1 MEVKNSSNL
10 IFDETTTIKFNDVE
24 EEELSDGSVVNH
36 VSAVTKVAKSTEN
49 AIVIKNTG
57 LFVDRSPE
65 IEIEDTLTGHL
76 FYEALGETLEF
87 MYNSGQ
93 VFSHNTNSWS
103 KIYSTAE
110 ANAWYFDNNLGS
122 FVQPRNTNYLTG
134 FVSKSV
140 FRTYTHQCIIRSS
153 NNDDDVNG
161 LVICYKED
169 DEGKPHNLCCVVERG
184 NDFGYQYALL
194 YDYGLPDQTLL
205 YRQGN
210 TSLGNATL
218 PRTGGWSNNYIT
230 MRVEKAGN
238 EIICCVSPWNST
250 VLNEATTIQIDLLD
264 YAWGELFLGRVHYG
278 YCNWSQAYSY
288 FTDIQFNGKGP
299 LKCDVILSNKEG
311 NCLQIMD
318 DGLYCN
324 IEGIVS
330 DATKISEKERNA
342 LKKEED
348 GLFVQDKEFKDTTTV
363 KFIDNGTTVKANV
376 KIDGSEENSIVIK
389 SGGLFVDK
397 SVEIDTEDTF
407 SGHLYYEGKGET
419 LRNMYDKGNKF
430 SHDGSWNKIANTYE
444 NDTWYFNNEKQSFV
458 QTENTSTFVGFVST
472 LKYKTYTHQCILRSD
487 NDDNDLNGLVIA
499 YCEDAEGKPHNL
511 CCVVGRGTDFWQY
524 ALVYD
529 CGLPDQEVVAMNGNT
544 DAGNSTLPVCN
555 SGWTGHSI
563 MMSVEKTGNQVSC
576 AVSKWD
582 LNYIDTT
589 TTITINLRDYAWGAQ
604 FLDRVQYGY
613 CNWSQ
618 SDSYWTDIIFNGKGP
633 LKCDVILSP
642 DEGNKLEIRNN
653 GLYCGDGGEADKV
666 KISAQ
671 EGNKIEQREDG
682 IYVGGSESVK
692 ISSKSGNLLTQKE
705 DGLYVGEEIIDMS
718 AAIAEDVAEL
728 NRGD

>member
-1 MEVKNSSNL
+1 M
-10 IFDETTTIKFNDVE
+10 
-24 EEELSDGSVVNH
+24 
-36 VSAVTKVAKSTEN
+36 
-49 AIVIKNTG
+49 
-57 LFVDRSPE
+57 
-65 IEIEDTLTGHL
+65 
-76 FYEALGETLEF
+76 
-87 MYNSGQ
+87 M
-93 VFSHNTNSWS
+93 
-103 KIYSTAE
+103 
-110 ANAWYFDNNLGS
+110 
-122 FVQPRNTNYLTG
+122 
-134 FVSKSV
+134 
-140 FRTYTHQCIIRSS
+140 
-153 NNDDDVNG
+153 
-161 LVICYKED
+161 
-169 DEGKPHNLCCVVERG
+169 
-184 NDFGYQYALL
+184 
-194 YDYGLPDQTLL
+194 
-205 YRQGN
+205 
-210 TSLGNATL
+210 
-218 PRTGGWSNNYIT
+218 
-230 MRVEKAGN
+230 M
-238 EIICCVSPWNST
+238 
-250 VLNEATTIQIDLLD
+250 
-264 YAWGELFLGRVHYG
+264 
-278 YCNWSQAYSY
+278 
-288 FTDIQFNGKGP
+288 
-299 LKCDVILSNKEG
+299 IL
-311 NCLQIMD
+311 
-318 DGLYCN
+318 
-324 IEGIVS
+324 
-330 DATKISEKERNA
+330 
-342 LKKEED
+342 
-348 GLFVQDKEFKDTTTV
+348 
-363 KFIDNGTTVKANV
+363 
-376 KIDGSEENSIVIK
+376 
-389 SGGLFVDK
+389 
-397 SVEIDTEDTF
+397 
-407 SGHLYYEGKGET
+407 
-419 LRNMYDKGNKF
+419 
-430 SHDGSWNKIANTYE
+430 
-444 NDTWYFNNEKQSFV
+444 
-458 QTENTSTFVGFVST
+458 
-472 LKYKTYTHQCILRSD
+472 
-487 NDDNDLNGLVIA
+487 IA

-671 EGNKIEQREDG
+671 EGNKIEQKEDG

-718 AAIAEDVAEL
+718 AAITEDVAEL